1 MFPPEVKSVLQRLG
15 DAGYE
20 AYAVG
25 GCVRDILLGK
35 EPGDYDLAT
44 SALPEQTMELF
55 SGYSVPTGLR
65 HGTVTVRAGQR
76 SVEVTTFRTEHGYQ
90 DHRHPDCV
98 RFTHRLEEDLGRR
111 DFTINAMAMDTEGRL
126 TDLFGGREDLRRGV
140 IRAVGDPEKRFEE
153 DALRILRALRF
164 ASVLGFSI
172 EETTAAA
179 IETKREGLRYIA
191 AERIHTEMTKLLCGE
206 KAGEVLLRRP
216 EVWGI
221 FMPEILP
228 CVGFDQ
234 CTRYHCYDV
243 WEHTARTVNAA
254 PPEPILRWTMLLHD
268 LAKPLTFTRDESG
281 SGHFYGHARRGAELA
296 GKILQR
302 LRFDRRSAER
312 IRELVLRH
320 DRQIVPTEKSV
331 THCLNTMGEEMFR
344 QLLEV
349 KRADNLAQHPAY
361 RGRQKEIDRL
371 EEILSSVLAE
381 KPCFTLRQ
389 MAVNGGDMMAL
400 GLQGRAV
407 GEMLRWLLEQVLDG
421 TLDNDREVL
430 LLSARK
436 RQEEARKM

>member
-15 DAGYE
+15 EAGYE

-25 GCVRDILLGK
+25 GCVRDLLLGK
-35 EPGDYDLAT
+35 KPEDYDLAT
-44 SALPEQTMELF
+44 SALPEQVMALF
-55 SGYSVPTGLR
+55 PGYSVPTGLQ

-76 SVEVTTFRTEHGYQ
+76 AMEVTTFRTEHGYM

-98 RFTHRLEEDLGRR
+98 RFTRRLEEDLGRR
-111 DFTINAMAMDTEGRL
+111 DFTINAMAMDTEGGL
-126 TDLFGGREDLRRGV
+126 TDLFGGREDLRCGV
-140 IRAVGDPEKRFEE
+140 IRAVGDPGKRFEE

-172 EETTAAA
+172 EKATDAA
-179 IETKREGLRYIA
+179 IETKREGLHYIA
-191 AERIHTEMTKLLCGE
+191 AERIREEMTKLLCGE
-206 KAGEVLLRRP
+206 KAGEILLRRP
-216 EVWGI
+216 EVWGV
-221 FMPEILP
+221 FLPEILP

-243 WEHTARTVNAA
+243 WEHTARSVDAA
-254 PPEPILRWTMLLHD
+254 PPEPVLRWTMLLHD

-296 GKILQR
+296 EEILKR

-312 IRELVLRH
+312 IRELVARH
-320 DRQIVPTEKSV
+320 DRQIVPAEKSV
-331 THCLNTMGEEMFR
+331 AHCLNTMGEEMFR
-344 QLLEV
+344 QLLKV
-349 KRADNLAQHPAY
+349 KRADNLAQHPTY

-371 EEILSSVLAE
+371 EEILESVLAE
-381 KPCFTLRQ
+381 KPCFTLQ
-389 MAVNGGDMMAL
+389 QLAVDGRDMMAL

-430 LLSARK
+430 LLSAQK
-436 RQEEARKM
+436 RREEMRKM